1 MNIIVL
7 KDLIIVEQYSK
18 PTENIFEVITI
29 SSKIN
34 KNLLLK
40 SNISTNLK
48 ENSHINKTLNLKS
61 IIELENHNA

>member
-40 SNISTNLK
+40 SNISTNIK